1 MKLHEQHFQW
11 RDAKALAA
19 GDVYILPRESG
30 YWVCMASLSA
40 NGDAMF
46 AVVLGEE
53 GGASGDPVP
62 RFVNLDA
69 LNADMVARCV
79 DPRIGPIGANL
90 PLGLAMPGSNALPG
104 NLAYDG
110 KGQAYLYIRQQG
122 AVRYF
127 DITGGPTLP
136 QLNCRAAFKAWQ
148 VVSLAPDE
156 KPVVLATHTSP
167 A

>member
-11 RDAKALAA
+11 RYVRALAA
-19 GDVYILPRESG
+19 GDVYILPREGG
-30 YWVCMASLSA
+30 YWVCMASLGA

-53 GGASGDPVP
+53 GEISGDPIP
-62 RFVNLDA
+62 RFINLDA

-79 DPRIGPIGANL
+79 DPRIGPIAAER
-90 PLGLAMPGSNALPG
+90 PLGLAMPEGEALHG

-110 KGQAYLYIRQQG
+110 NGKAYLYIRQQG
-122 AVRYF
+122 AARYF
-127 DITGGPTLP
+127 DVTGGPTLP